1 MKYNPGNTET
11 LKKKKGQKFEI
22 SSGCA
27 NNFICFKVKFMKIR

>member
-11 LKKKKGQKFEI
+11 LKKKEQKFEI

-27 NNFICFKVKFMKIR
+27 KELELFLELSV